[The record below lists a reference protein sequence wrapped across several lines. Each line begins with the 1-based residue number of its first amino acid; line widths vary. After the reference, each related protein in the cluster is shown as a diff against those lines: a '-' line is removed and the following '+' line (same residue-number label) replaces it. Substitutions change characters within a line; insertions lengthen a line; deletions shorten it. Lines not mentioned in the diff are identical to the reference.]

1 MVISRLHYD
10 RIHEISD
17 MIIMPG
23 SFFTMSPDNLSL
35 SAEDMLQSII
45 MSIAWK
51 CILKFVE
58 IFRFYIHLD
67 TCTAYGH
74 TTGPL

>member
-1 MVISRLHYD
+1 MGGGGGHVKIKKLYFYAPNILIFKNIYYFMVISRLHYD

-45 MSIAWK
+45 MSIA
-51 CILKFVE
+51 
-58 IFRFYIHLD
+58 
-67 TCTAYGH
+67 
-74 TTGPL
+74 